1 MPDLTLTLI
10 GSQLVSPDQRTRLY
24 WGSDNALYR
33 NTGTTFAPEKVS
45 GSSGVDP
52 VTITAGTG
60 ISVTNSGSVYTVAI
74 DSTVVTNITA
84 NSPLSASRNGNQVTL
99 SLNTSN
105 FVSSVQ
111 VSGGLLT
118 RSTSGSTTT
127 IGLTTDAIGIT
138 LTGNNGI
145 TITKNAWNSFTI
157 TGPNISGTTVTAGT
171 GISVTNSGSVYT
183 VAIDST
189 VVTNITANSPLSA
202 SRNGN
207 QVTLSLNTSNFV
219 SSVQV
224 SGGLLTRSTSG
235 STTTIGL
242 TTDAIGITL
251 TGNNGITI
259 TKNAWNSFTI
269 TGPNI
274 SGTTVTAGT
283 GISVTNS
290 GSASSGY
297 TVSLDSDLIGT
308 AGSTFFIYK
317 DQLVV
322 NGRNA
327 VLQDTKMNV
336 SATGSV
342 ISLNGSN
349 AQVFILDPIS
359 AGSYTIVTSNIP
371 ENTAIVLI
379 FTYVSGA
386 TMTFAGNVITD
397 DLSDSVVYAMTFMNT
412 DDTVYATMPVKLIS

>member
-33 NTGTTFAPEKVS
+33 NTGTTFAPEKVT
-45 GSSGVDP
+45 GSTEVDP
-52 VTITAGTG
+52 VTVTGGTG
-60 ISVTNSGSVYTVAI
+60 IDVTSTGAVYTVAI

-84 NSPLSASRNGNQVTL
+84 SSPLSASRNGNQVTL

-105 FVSSVQ
+105 LVSSVQ

-138 LTGNNGI
+138 LTGENGI

-157 TGPNISGTTVTAGT
+157 TGPNISG
-171 GISVTNSGSVYT
+171 
-183 VAIDST
+183 
-189 VVTNITANSPLSA
+189 
-202 SRNGN
+202 
-207 QVTLSLNTSNFV
+207 
-219 SSVQV
+219 
-224 SGGLLTRSTSG
+224 
-235 STTTIGL
+235 
-242 TTDAIGITL
+242 
-251 TGNNGITI
+251 
-259 TKNAWNSFTI
+259 
-269 TGPNI
+269 
-274 SGTTVTAGT
+274 GTTVTAGT
-283 GISVTNS
+283 GISVS

-327 VLQDTKMNV
+327 VLRDTKMNV
-336 SATGSV
+336 AASNNT

-359 AGSYTIVTSNIP
+359 ANSYTIVTSNIP
-371 ENTAIVLI
+371 ENAAIVLI

-397 DLSDSVVYAMTFMNT
+397 DLSDGVVYAMTFMNT

>member
-33 NTGTTFAPEKVS
+33 NTGTTFAPEKVT
-45 GSSGVDP
+45 GSTEVDP
-52 VTITAGTG
+52 VTVTGGTG
-60 ISVTNSGSVYTVAI
+60 IDVTSTGAVYTVAI

-84 NSPLSASRNGNQVTL
+84 SSPLSASRNGNQVTL

-105 FVSSVQ
+105 LVSSVQ

-138 LTGNNGI
+138 LTGENGI

-157 TGPNISGTTVTAGT
+157 TGPNISG
-171 GISVTNSGSVYT
+171 
-183 VAIDST
+183 
-189 VVTNITANSPLSA
+189 
-202 SRNGN
+202 
-207 QVTLSLNTSNFV
+207 
-219 SSVQV
+219 
-224 SGGLLTRSTSG
+224 
-235 STTTIGL
+235 
-242 TTDAIGITL
+242 
-251 TGNNGITI
+251 
-259 TKNAWNSFTI
+259 
-269 TGPNI
+269 
-274 SGTTVTAGT
+274 GTTVTAGT
-283 GISVTNS
+283 GISVS

-336 SATGSV
+336 AASNNT

-349 AQVFILDPIS
+349 AHVFILDPIS
-359 AGSYTIVTSNIP
+359 ANSYTIVTSNIP

-397 DLSDSVVYAMTFMNT
+397 DLSDGVVYAMTFMNT

>member
-171 GISVTNSGSVYT
+171 GISV
-183 VAIDST
+183 
-189 VVTNITANSPLSA
+189 
-202 SRNGN
+202 
-207 QVTLSLNTSNFV
+207 
-219 SSVQV
+219 
-224 SGGLLTRSTSG
+224 
-235 STTTIGL
+235 
-242 TTDAIGITL
+242 
-251 TGNNGITI
+251 
-259 TKNAWNSFTI
+259 
-269 TGPNI
+269 
-274 SGTTVTAGT
+274 
-283 GISVTNS
+283 S

>member
-33 NTGTTFAPEKVS
+33 NTGTTFAPEKVT
-45 GSSGVDP
+45 GSTEVDP
-52 VTITAGTG
+52 ATITAGTG

-138 LTGNNGI
+138 LTGNNGV
-145 TITKNAWNSFTI
+145 TVTKNAWNSFTI
-157 TGPNISGTTVTAGT
+157 TGPDISSGTTVAAGT
-171 GISVTNSGSVYT
+171 GISV
-183 VAIDST
+183 
-189 VVTNITANSPLSA
+189 
-202 SRNGN
+202 
-207 QVTLSLNTSNFV
+207 
-219 SSVQV
+219 
-224 SGGLLTRSTSG
+224 
-235 STTTIGL
+235 
-242 TTDAIGITL
+242 
-251 TGNNGITI
+251 
-259 TKNAWNSFTI
+259 
-269 TGPNI
+269 
-274 SGTTVTAGT
+274 
-283 GISVTNS
+283 S

-336 SATGSV
+336 AASNNT

-359 AGSYTIVTSNIP
+359 ANSYTIVTSNIP
-371 ENTAIVLI
+371 ENAAIVLI

-397 DLSDSVVYAMTFMNT
+397 DLSDGVVYAMTFMNT

>member
-10 GSQLVSPDQRTRLY
+10 GSQLVPPDQRTRLY

-33 NTGTTFAPEKVS
+33 NTGTTFAPEKVT
-45 GSSGVDP
+45 GSTEVDP
-52 VTITAGTG
+52 VTVTGGTG
-60 ISVTNSGSVYTVAI
+60 IDVTSTGSVYTVAI

-84 NSPLSASRNGNQVTL
+84 NSPLSASKNGNQVTL

-105 FVSSVQ
+105 LVSSVQ

-138 LTGNNGI
+138 LTGNNGV
-145 TITKNAWNSFTI
+145 TVTKNAWNSFTI
-157 TGPNISGTTVTAGT
+157 TGPNISG
-171 GISVTNSGSVYT
+171 
-183 VAIDST
+183 
-189 VVTNITANSPLSA
+189 
-202 SRNGN
+202 
-207 QVTLSLNTSNFV
+207 
-219 SSVQV
+219 
-224 SGGLLTRSTSG
+224 
-235 STTTIGL
+235 
-242 TTDAIGITL
+242 
-251 TGNNGITI
+251 
-259 TKNAWNSFTI
+259 
-269 TGPNI
+269 
-274 SGTTVTAGT
+274 GTTVTAGT
-283 GISVTNS
+283 GISVS

-336 SATGSV
+336 AASNNT

-359 AGSYTIVTSNIP
+359 ANSYTIVTSNIP

-397 DLSDSVVYAMTFMNT
+397 DLSDGVVYAMTFMNT

>member
-105 FVSSVQ
+105 LVSSVQ

-171 GISVTNSGSVYT
+171 GIS
-183 VAIDST
+183 I
-189 VVTNITANSPLSA
+189 
-202 SRNGN
+202 
-207 QVTLSLNTSNFV
+207 
-219 SSVQV
+219 
-224 SGGLLTRSTSG
+224 
-235 STTTIGL
+235 
-242 TTDAIGITL
+242 
-251 TGNNGITI
+251 
-259 TKNAWNSFTI
+259 
-269 TGPNI
+269 
-274 SGTTVTAGT
+274 
-283 GISVTNS
+283 S

>member
-60 ISVTNSGSVYTVAI
+60 ISVTNSGSVYTVAT

-105 FVSSVQ
+105 LVSSVQ

-138 LTGNNGI
+138 LTGNNGV
-145 TITKNAWNSFTI
+145 TVTKNAWNSFTI
-157 TGPNISGTTVTAGT
+157 TGPDISSGTTVAAGT
-171 GISVTNSGSVYT
+171 GISV
-183 VAIDST
+183 
-189 VVTNITANSPLSA
+189 
-202 SRNGN
+202 
-207 QVTLSLNTSNFV
+207 
-219 SSVQV
+219 
-224 SGGLLTRSTSG
+224 
-235 STTTIGL
+235 
-242 TTDAIGITL
+242 
-251 TGNNGITI
+251 
-259 TKNAWNSFTI
+259 
-269 TGPNI
+269 
-274 SGTTVTAGT
+274 
-283 GISVTNS
+283 S

-336 SATGSV
+336 SASGSV

-359 AGSYTIVTSNIP
+359 AGSYTIVTSSIP
-371 ENTAIVLI
+371 ANTAIVLI

-397 DLSDSVVYAMTFMNT
+397 DLSDGVMYAMTFMNT

>member
-33 NTGTTFAPEKVS
+33 NTGTTFAPEKVT
-45 GSSGVDP
+45 GSTEVDP
-52 VTITAGTG
+52 VTVTGGTG
-60 ISVTNSGSVYTVAI
+60 IDVTSTGSVYTVAI

-84 NSPLSASRNGNQVTL
+84 NSPLSASKNGNQVTL

-105 FVSSVQ
+105 LVSSVQ

-138 LTGNNGI
+138 LTGNNGV
-145 TITKNAWNSFTI
+145 TVTKNAWNSFTI
-157 TGPNISGTTVTAGT
+157 TGPNISG
-171 GISVTNSGSVYT
+171 
-183 VAIDST
+183 
-189 VVTNITANSPLSA
+189 
-202 SRNGN
+202 
-207 QVTLSLNTSNFV
+207 
-219 SSVQV
+219 
-224 SGGLLTRSTSG
+224 
-235 STTTIGL
+235 
-242 TTDAIGITL
+242 
-251 TGNNGITI
+251 
-259 TKNAWNSFTI
+259 
-269 TGPNI
+269 
-274 SGTTVTAGT
+274 GTTVTAGT
-283 GISVTNS
+283 GISVS

-336 SATGSV
+336 AASNNT

-359 AGSYTIVTSNIP
+359 ANSYTIVTSNIP

-397 DLSDSVVYAMTFMNT
+397 DLSDGVVYAMTFMNT

>member
-10 GSQLVSPDQRTRLY
+10 GSQLVPPDQRTRLY

-33 NTGTTFAPEKVS
+33 NTGTTFAPEKVT
-45 GSSGVDP
+45 GSTEVDP
-52 VTITAGTG
+52 VTVTGGTG
-60 ISVTNSGSVYTVAI
+60 IDVTSTGSVYTVAI

-84 NSPLSASRNGNQVTL
+84 SSPLSASRNGNQVTL

-105 FVSSVQ
+105 LVSSVQ

-138 LTGNNGI
+138 LTGNNGV
-145 TITKNAWNSFTI
+145 TVTKNAWNSFTI
-157 TGPNISGTTVTAGT
+157 TGPNISG
-171 GISVTNSGSVYT
+171 
-183 VAIDST
+183 
-189 VVTNITANSPLSA
+189 
-202 SRNGN
+202 
-207 QVTLSLNTSNFV
+207 
-219 SSVQV
+219 
-224 SGGLLTRSTSG
+224 
-235 STTTIGL
+235 
-242 TTDAIGITL
+242 
-251 TGNNGITI
+251 
-259 TKNAWNSFTI
+259 
-269 TGPNI
+269 
-274 SGTTVTAGT
+274 GTTVTAGT
-283 GISVTNS
+283 GISVS

-336 SATGSV
+336 AASNNT

-359 AGSYTIVTSNIP
+359 ANSYTIVTSNIP
-371 ENTAIVLI
+371 ENAAIVLI

-397 DLSDSVVYAMTFMNT
+397 DLSDGVVYAMTFMNT

>member
-24 WGSDNALYR
+24 WGSDSALYR
-33 NTGTTFAPEKVS
+33 NTGTTFAPEKVT
-45 GSSGVDP
+45 GSTEVDP
-52 VTITAGTG
+52 VTVTGGTG
-60 ISVTNSGSVYTVAI
+60 IDVTSTGAVYTVAI

-84 NSPLSASRNGNQVTL
+84 SSPLSASRNGNQVTL

-105 FVSSVQ
+105 LVSSVQ

-127 IGLTTDAIGIT
+127 IGLTTNAIGIT
-138 LTGNNGI
+138 LTGENGI

-157 TGPNISGTTVTAGT
+157 TGPNISG
-171 GISVTNSGSVYT
+171 
-183 VAIDST
+183 
-189 VVTNITANSPLSA
+189 
-202 SRNGN
+202 
-207 QVTLSLNTSNFV
+207 
-219 SSVQV
+219 
-224 SGGLLTRSTSG
+224 
-235 STTTIGL
+235 
-242 TTDAIGITL
+242 
-251 TGNNGITI
+251 
-259 TKNAWNSFTI
+259 
-269 TGPNI
+269 
-274 SGTTVTAGT
+274 GTTVTAGT
-283 GISVTNS
+283 GISVS

-336 SATGSV
+336 AASNNT

-359 AGSYTIVTSNIP
+359 ANSYTIVTSNIP

-397 DLSDSVVYAMTFMNT
+397 DLSDGVVYAMTFMNT

>member
-45 GSSGVDP
+45 GSSEVDP
-52 VTITAGTG
+52 A
-60 ISVTNSGSVYTVAI
+60 
-74 DSTVVTNITA
+74 
-84 NSPLSASRNGNQVTL
+84 
-99 SLNTSN
+99 
-105 FVSSVQ
+105 
-111 VSGGLLT
+111 
-118 RSTSGSTTT
+118 
-127 IGLTTDAIGIT
+127 
-138 LTGNNGI
+138 
-145 TITKNAWNSFTI
+145 
-157 TGPNISGTTVTAGT
+157 TVTAGT

-251 TGNNGITI
+251 TGNNGVTV

-269 TGPNI
+269 TGPDI
-274 SGTTVTAGT
+274 SSGTTVTAGT
-283 GISVTNS
+283 GISIS

-359 AGSYTIVTSNIP
+359 ANSYTIITSNIP

-397 DLSDSVVYAMTFMNT
+397 DLSDGVVYAMTFMNT
-412 DDTVYATMPVKLIS
+412 NDTVYATMPVKLIS

>member
-33 NTGTTFAPEKVS
+33 NTGTTFAPEKVT
-45 GSSGVDP
+45 GSTEVDP
-52 VTITAGTG
+52 VTVTGGTG
-60 ISVTNSGSVYTVAI
+60 IDVTNTGSVYTVAI

-84 NSPLSASRNGNQVTL
+84 SSPLSASRNGNQVTL
-99 SLNTSN
+99 SLNTSDL
-105 FVSSVQ
+105 VSSVQ

-138 LTGNNGI
+138 LTGNNGV
-145 TITKNAWNSFTI
+145 TVTKNAWNSFTI
-157 TGPNISGTTVTAGT
+157 TGPNISG
-171 GISVTNSGSVYT
+171 
-183 VAIDST
+183 
-189 VVTNITANSPLSA
+189 
-202 SRNGN
+202 
-207 QVTLSLNTSNFV
+207 
-219 SSVQV
+219 
-224 SGGLLTRSTSG
+224 
-235 STTTIGL
+235 
-242 TTDAIGITL
+242 
-251 TGNNGITI
+251 
-259 TKNAWNSFTI
+259 
-269 TGPNI
+269 
-274 SGTTVTAGT
+274 GTTVTAGT
-283 GISVTNS
+283 GISVS

-327 VLQDTKMNV
+327 VLRDTKMNV
-336 SATGSV
+336 AASNNT

-359 AGSYTIVTSNIP
+359 ANSYTIVTSNIP
-371 ENTAIVLI
+371 ENAAIVLI

-397 DLSDSVVYAMTFMNT
+397 DLSDGVVYAMTFMNT

>member
-171 GISVTNSGSVYT
+171 GISV
-183 VAIDST
+183 
-189 VVTNITANSPLSA
+189 
-202 SRNGN
+202 
-207 QVTLSLNTSNFV
+207 
-219 SSVQV
+219 
-224 SGGLLTRSTSG
+224 
-235 STTTIGL
+235 
-242 TTDAIGITL
+242 
-251 TGNNGITI
+251 
-259 TKNAWNSFTI
+259 
-269 TGPNI
+269 
-274 SGTTVTAGT
+274 
-283 GISVTNS
+283 S

-386 TMTFAGNVITD
+386 TITFAGNVITD
-397 DLSDSVVYAMTFMNT
+397 DLSDGVVYAMTFMNT

>member
-45 GSSGVDP
+45 GSSEIDP
-52 VTITAGTG
+52 ATITAGTG

-127 IGLTTDAIGIT
+127 IGLPTDAIGIT
-138 LTGNNGI
+138 LTGNNGV
-145 TITKNAWNSFTI
+145 TVTKNAWNSFTI
-157 TGPNISGTTVTAGT
+157 TGPDISSGTTVAAGT
-171 GISVTNSGSVYT
+171 GISV
-183 VAIDST
+183 
-189 VVTNITANSPLSA
+189 
-202 SRNGN
+202 
-207 QVTLSLNTSNFV
+207 
-219 SSVQV
+219 
-224 SGGLLTRSTSG
+224 
-235 STTTIGL
+235 
-242 TTDAIGITL
+242 
-251 TGNNGITI
+251 
-259 TKNAWNSFTI
+259 
-269 TGPNI
+269 
-274 SGTTVTAGT
+274 
-283 GISVTNS
+283 S

-336 SATGSV
+336 AASNNT

-359 AGSYTIVTSNIP
+359 ANSYTIVTSNIP

-397 DLSDSVVYAMTFMNT
+397 DLSDGVVYAMTFMNT
-412 DDTVYATMPVKLIS
+412 NDTVYATMPVKLIS

>member
-33 NTGTTFAPEKVS
+33 NTGTTFAPEKVT
-45 GSSGVDP
+45 GSTEVDP
-52 VTITAGTG
+52 VTVTGGTG
-60 ISVTNSGSVYTVAI
+60 IDVTNTGSVYTVAI

-84 NSPLSASRNGNQVTL
+84 SSPLSASRNGNQVTL

-105 FVSSVQ
+105 LVSSVQ

-138 LTGNNGI
+138 LTGNNGV
-145 TITKNAWNSFTI
+145 TVTKNAWNSFTI
-157 TGPNISGTTVTAGT
+157 TGPNISGGTTVAAGT
-171 GISVTNSGSVYT
+171 GISV
-183 VAIDST
+183 
-189 VVTNITANSPLSA
+189 
-202 SRNGN
+202 
-207 QVTLSLNTSNFV
+207 
-219 SSVQV
+219 
-224 SGGLLTRSTSG
+224 
-235 STTTIGL
+235 
-242 TTDAIGITL
+242 
-251 TGNNGITI
+251 
-259 TKNAWNSFTI
+259 
-269 TGPNI
+269 
-274 SGTTVTAGT
+274 
-283 GISVTNS
+283 S

-336 SATGSV
+336 AASNNT

-359 AGSYTIVTSNIP
+359 ANSYTIVTSNIP

-379 FTYVSGA
+379 FTYASGA
-386 TMTFAGNVITD
+386 TMTFASNVITD
-397 DLSDSVVYAMTFMNT
+397 DLSDGVVYAMTFMNT
-412 DDTVYATMPVKLIS
+412 DDTIYATMPVKLIS

>member
-33 NTGTTFAPEKVS
+33 NTGTTFAPEKVT
-45 GSSGVDP
+45 GSTEVDP
-52 VTITAGTG
+52 VTVTGGTG
-60 ISVTNSGSVYTVAI
+60 IDVTNTGSVYTVAI

-84 NSPLSASRNGNQVTL
+84 SSPLSASRNGNQVTL

-105 FVSSVQ
+105 LVSSVQ

-138 LTGNNGI
+138 LTGNNGV
-145 TITKNAWNSFTI
+145 TVTKNAWNSFTI
-157 TGPNISGTTVTAGT
+157 TGPNISG
-171 GISVTNSGSVYT
+171 
-183 VAIDST
+183 
-189 VVTNITANSPLSA
+189 
-202 SRNGN
+202 
-207 QVTLSLNTSNFV
+207 
-219 SSVQV
+219 
-224 SGGLLTRSTSG
+224 
-235 STTTIGL
+235 
-242 TTDAIGITL
+242 
-251 TGNNGITI
+251 
-259 TKNAWNSFTI
+259 
-269 TGPNI
+269 
-274 SGTTVTAGT
+274 GTTVTAGT
-283 GISVTNS
+283 GISVS

-336 SATGSV
+336 AASNNM

-359 AGSYTIVTSNIP
+359 ANSYTIVTSNIP
-371 ENTAIVLI
+371 ENAAIVLI

-397 DLSDSVVYAMTFMNT
+397 DLSDGVVYAMTFMNT

>member
-33 NTGTTFAPEKVS
+33 NTGTTFAPEKVT
-45 GSSGVDP
+45 GSTEVDP
-52 VTITAGTG
+52 VTVTGGTG
-60 ISVTNSGSVYTVAI
+60 IDVTNTGSVYTVAI

-84 NSPLSASRNGNQVTL
+84 SSPLSASRNGNQVTL
-99 SLNTSN
+99 SLNTSDL
-105 FVSSVQ
+105 VSSVQ

-138 LTGNNGI
+138 LTGNNGV
-145 TITKNAWNSFTI
+145 TVTKNAWNSFTI
-157 TGPNISGTTVTAGT
+157 TGPNISG
-171 GISVTNSGSVYT
+171 
-183 VAIDST
+183 
-189 VVTNITANSPLSA
+189 
-202 SRNGN
+202 
-207 QVTLSLNTSNFV
+207 
-219 SSVQV
+219 
-224 SGGLLTRSTSG
+224 
-235 STTTIGL
+235 
-242 TTDAIGITL
+242 
-251 TGNNGITI
+251 
-259 TKNAWNSFTI
+259 
-269 TGPNI
+269 
-274 SGTTVTAGT
+274 GTTVTAGT
-283 GISVTNS
+283 GISVS

-336 SATGSV
+336 AASNNT

-359 AGSYTIVTSNIP
+359 ANSYTIVTSNIP

-397 DLSDSVVYAMTFMNT
+397 DLSDGVVYAMTFMNT

>member
-45 GSSGVDP
+45 GSSEVDP
-52 VTITAGTG
+52 ATITAGTG

-105 FVSSVQ
+105 LVSSVQ

-171 GISVTNSGSVYT
+171 GISV
-183 VAIDST
+183 
-189 VVTNITANSPLSA
+189 
-202 SRNGN
+202 
-207 QVTLSLNTSNFV
+207 
-219 SSVQV
+219 
-224 SGGLLTRSTSG
+224 
-235 STTTIGL
+235 
-242 TTDAIGITL
+242 
-251 TGNNGITI
+251 
-259 TKNAWNSFTI
+259 
-269 TGPNI
+269 
-274 SGTTVTAGT
+274 
-283 GISVTNS
+283 S

-336 SATGSV
+336 SASGSV

-359 AGSYTIVTSNIP
+359 ASSYTIVTSNIP

-386 TMTFAGNVITD
+386 TITFAGNVITD
-397 DLSDSVVYAMTFMNT
+397 DLSDGVMYAMTFMNT

>member
-33 NTGTTFAPEKVS
+33 NTGTTFAPEKVT
-45 GSSGVDP
+45 GSTEVDP
-52 VTITAGTG
+52 VTVTGGTG
-60 ISVTNSGSVYTVAI
+60 IDVTSTGSVYTVAI

-84 NSPLSASRNGNQVTL
+84 SSPLSASRNGNQVTL

-105 FVSSVQ
+105 LVSSVQ

-138 LTGNNGI
+138 LTGENGI

-157 TGPNISGTTVTAGT
+157 TGPNISG
-171 GISVTNSGSVYT
+171 
-183 VAIDST
+183 
-189 VVTNITANSPLSA
+189 
-202 SRNGN
+202 
-207 QVTLSLNTSNFV
+207 
-219 SSVQV
+219 
-224 SGGLLTRSTSG
+224 
-235 STTTIGL
+235 
-242 TTDAIGITL
+242 
-251 TGNNGITI
+251 
-259 TKNAWNSFTI
+259 
-269 TGPNI
+269 
-274 SGTTVTAGT
+274 GTTVTAGT
-283 GISVTNS
+283 GISVS

-336 SATGSV
+336 AASNNT

-359 AGSYTIVTSNIP
+359 ANSYTIVTSNIP

-397 DLSDSVVYAMTFMNT
+397 DLSDGVVYAMTFMNT

>member
-171 GISVTNSGSVYT
+171 GISV
-183 VAIDST
+183 
-189 VVTNITANSPLSA
+189 
-202 SRNGN
+202 
-207 QVTLSLNTSNFV
+207 
-219 SSVQV
+219 
-224 SGGLLTRSTSG
+224 
-235 STTTIGL
+235 
-242 TTDAIGITL
+242 
-251 TGNNGITI
+251 
-259 TKNAWNSFTI
+259 
-269 TGPNI
+269 
-274 SGTTVTAGT
+274 
-283 GISVTNS
+283 S

-336 SATGSV
+336 AASNNT

-359 AGSYTIVTSNIP
+359 ANSYTIVTSNIP

-397 DLSDSVVYAMTFMNT
+397 DLSDGVVYAMTFMNT

>member
-33 NTGTTFAPEKVS
+33 NTGTTFAPEKVT
-45 GSSGVDP
+45 GSTEVDP
-52 VTITAGTG
+52 VTVTGGTG
-60 ISVTNSGSVYTVAI
+60 IDVTSTGAVYTVAI

-84 NSPLSASRNGNQVTL
+84 SSPLSASRNGNQVTL

-105 FVSSVQ
+105 LVSSVQ

-138 LTGNNGI
+138 LTGENGV

-157 TGPNISGTTVTAGT
+157 TGPTISGGTTVTAGT
-171 GISVTNSGSVYT
+171 GISV
-183 VAIDST
+183 
-189 VVTNITANSPLSA
+189 
-202 SRNGN
+202 
-207 QVTLSLNTSNFV
+207 
-219 SSVQV
+219 
-224 SGGLLTRSTSG
+224 
-235 STTTIGL
+235 
-242 TTDAIGITL
+242 
-251 TGNNGITI
+251 
-259 TKNAWNSFTI
+259 
-269 TGPNI
+269 
-274 SGTTVTAGT
+274 
-283 GISVTNS
+283 S

-336 SATGSV
+336 SASGSV

-359 AGSYTIVTSNIP
+359 ANSYTIVTSNIP
-371 ENTAIVLI
+371 ENAAIVLI

>member
-33 NTGTTFAPEKVS
+33 NTGTTFAPEKVT
-45 GSSGVDP
+45 GSTEVDP
-52 VTITAGTG
+52 VTVTGGTG
-60 ISVTNSGSVYTVAI
+60 IDVTNTGSVYTVAI

-84 NSPLSASRNGNQVTL
+84 SSPLSASRNGNQVTL
-99 SLNTSN
+99 SLNTSDL
-105 FVSSVQ
+105 VSSVQ

-138 LTGNNGI
+138 LTGNNGV
-145 TITKNAWNSFTI
+145 TVTKNAWNSFTI
-157 TGPNISGTTVTAGT
+157 TGPDISSGTTVAAGT
-171 GISVTNSGSVYT
+171 GISV
-183 VAIDST
+183 
-189 VVTNITANSPLSA
+189 
-202 SRNGN
+202 
-207 QVTLSLNTSNFV
+207 
-219 SSVQV
+219 
-224 SGGLLTRSTSG
+224 
-235 STTTIGL
+235 
-242 TTDAIGITL
+242 
-251 TGNNGITI
+251 
-259 TKNAWNSFTI
+259 
-269 TGPNI
+269 
-274 SGTTVTAGT
+274 
-283 GISVTNS
+283 S

-386 TMTFAGNVITD
+386 TITFAGNVITD
-397 DLSDSVVYAMTFMNT
+397 DLSDGVMYAMTFMNT

>member
-105 FVSSVQ
+105 LVSSVQ

-138 LTGNNGI
+138 LTGNNGV
-145 TITKNAWNSFTI
+145 TVTKNAWNSFTI
-157 TGPNISGTTVTAGT
+157 TGPDISSGTTVAAGT
-171 GISVTNSGSVYT
+171 GISV
-183 VAIDST
+183 
-189 VVTNITANSPLSA
+189 
-202 SRNGN
+202 
-207 QVTLSLNTSNFV
+207 
-219 SSVQV
+219 
-224 SGGLLTRSTSG
+224 
-235 STTTIGL
+235 
-242 TTDAIGITL
+242 
-251 TGNNGITI
+251 
-259 TKNAWNSFTI
+259 
-269 TGPNI
+269 
-274 SGTTVTAGT
+274 
-283 GISVTNS
+283 S

-336 SATGSV
+336 SASGSV

-359 AGSYTIVTSNIP
+359 ASSYTIVTSNIP

-386 TMTFAGNVITD
+386 TITFAGNVITD
-397 DLSDSVVYAMTFMNT
+397 DLSDGVMYAMTFMNT

>member
-33 NTGTTFAPEKVS
+33 NTGTTFAPEKVT
-45 GSSGVDP
+45 GSTEVDP
-52 VTITAGTG
+52 VTVTGGTG
-60 ISVTNSGSVYTVAI
+60 IDVTSTGSVYTVAI

-84 NSPLSASRNGNQVTL
+84 SSPLSASRNGNQVTL

-105 FVSSVQ
+105 LVSSVQ

-138 LTGNNGI
+138 LTGENGV

-157 TGPNISGTTVTAGT
+157 TGPNISG
-171 GISVTNSGSVYT
+171 
-183 VAIDST
+183 
-189 VVTNITANSPLSA
+189 
-202 SRNGN
+202 
-207 QVTLSLNTSNFV
+207 
-219 SSVQV
+219 
-224 SGGLLTRSTSG
+224 
-235 STTTIGL
+235 
-242 TTDAIGITL
+242 
-251 TGNNGITI
+251 
-259 TKNAWNSFTI
+259 
-269 TGPNI
+269 
-274 SGTTVTAGT
+274 GTTVTAGT
-283 GISVTNS
+283 GISVS

-336 SATGSV
+336 SASGSV

>member
-33 NTGTTFAPEKVS
+33 NTGTTFAPEKVT
-45 GSSGVDP
+45 GSTEVDP
-52 VTITAGTG
+52 VTVTGGTG
-60 ISVTNSGSVYTVAI
+60 IDVTSTGAVYTVAI

-84 NSPLSASRNGNQVTL
+84 SSPLSASRNGNQVTL

-105 FVSSVQ
+105 LVSSVQ

-138 LTGNNGI
+138 LTGENGI

-157 TGPNISGTTVTAGT
+157 TGPNISG
-171 GISVTNSGSVYT
+171 
-183 VAIDST
+183 
-189 VVTNITANSPLSA
+189 
-202 SRNGN
+202 
-207 QVTLSLNTSNFV
+207 
-219 SSVQV
+219 
-224 SGGLLTRSTSG
+224 
-235 STTTIGL
+235 
-242 TTDAIGITL
+242 
-251 TGNNGITI
+251 
-259 TKNAWNSFTI
+259 
-269 TGPNI
+269 
-274 SGTTVTAGT
+274 GTTVTAGT
-283 GISVTNS
+283 GISVS

-336 SATGSV
+336 AASNNT

-359 AGSYTIVTSNIP
+359 ANSYTIVTSNIP

-397 DLSDSVVYAMTFMNT
+397 DLSDGVVYAMTFMTT

>member
-171 GISVTNSGSVYT
+171 GIS
-183 VAIDST
+183 I
-189 VVTNITANSPLSA
+189 
-202 SRNGN
+202 
-207 QVTLSLNTSNFV
+207 
-219 SSVQV
+219 
-224 SGGLLTRSTSG
+224 
-235 STTTIGL
+235 
-242 TTDAIGITL
+242 
-251 TGNNGITI
+251 
-259 TKNAWNSFTI
+259 
-269 TGPNI
+269 
-274 SGTTVTAGT
+274 
-283 GISVTNS
+283 S

-359 AGSYTIVTSNIP
+359 ASSYTIVTSNIP

-386 TMTFAGNVITD
+386 TITFAGNVITD
-397 DLSDSVVYAMTFMNT
+397 DLSDGVMYAMTFMNT

>member
-33 NTGTTFAPEKVS
+33 NTGTTFAPEKVT
-45 GSSGVDP
+45 GSTEVDP
-52 VTITAGTG
+52 VTVTGGTG
-60 ISVTNSGSVYTVAI
+60 IDVTSTGSVYTVAI

-84 NSPLSASRNGNQVTL
+84 NSPLSASKNGNQVTL

-105 FVSSVQ
+105 LVSSVQ

-138 LTGNNGI
+138 LTGNNGV
-145 TITKNAWNSFTI
+145 TVTKNAWNSFTI
-157 TGPNISGTTVTAGT
+157 TGPNISG
-171 GISVTNSGSVYT
+171 
-183 VAIDST
+183 
-189 VVTNITANSPLSA
+189 
-202 SRNGN
+202 
-207 QVTLSLNTSNFV
+207 
-219 SSVQV
+219 
-224 SGGLLTRSTSG
+224 
-235 STTTIGL
+235 
-242 TTDAIGITL
+242 
-251 TGNNGITI
+251 
-259 TKNAWNSFTI
+259 
-269 TGPNI
+269 
-274 SGTTVTAGT
+274 GTTVTAGT
-283 GISVTNS
+283 GISVS

-336 SATGSV
+336 AASNNT

-359 AGSYTIVTSNIP
+359 ANSYTIVTSNIP

-397 DLSDSVVYAMTFMNT
+397 DLSDGVVYAMTFMNT
-412 DDTVYATMPVKLIS
+412 NDTVYATMPVKLIS

>member
-1 MPDLTLTLI
+1 MSDLTLTLI

-45 GSSGVDP
+45 GSAEIDP

-60 ISVTNSGSVYTVAI
+60 IDVTGTGSVYTVAI
-74 DSTVVTNITA
+74 DSTVITSIIA
-84 NSPLSASRNGNQVTL
+84 NSPLSASKNGNQVTL
-99 SLNTSN
+99 SLDTSN
-105 FVSSVQ
+105 LVSSVQ

-127 IGLTTDAIGIT
+127 IGLTTSAIGIT
-138 LTGNNGI
+138 LTGNNGV
-145 TITKNAWNSFTI
+145 TVTKNAWNSFTI
-157 TGPNISGTTVTAGT
+157 TGPDISSGTTVAAGT
-171 GISVTNSGSVYT
+171 GISV
-183 VAIDST
+183 
-189 VVTNITANSPLSA
+189 
-202 SRNGN
+202 
-207 QVTLSLNTSNFV
+207 
-219 SSVQV
+219 
-224 SGGLLTRSTSG
+224 
-235 STTTIGL
+235 
-242 TTDAIGITL
+242 
-251 TGNNGITI
+251 
-259 TKNAWNSFTI
+259 
-269 TGPNI
+269 
-274 SGTTVTAGT
+274 
-283 GISVTNS
+283 S
-290 GSASSGY
+290 GSAEAGY
-297 TVSLDSDLIGT
+297 TVSLDNDLIGT

-336 SATGSV
+336 AASGSV

-359 AGSYTIVTSNIP
+359 AASYTIVTSNIP

-379 FTYVSGA
+379 FTYVTGV
-386 TMTFAGNVITD
+386 TITFAGNTVTD
-397 DLSDSVVYAMTFMNT
+397 DLSNGIVYAMTFMNT

>member
-138 LTGNNGI
+138 LTGNNGV
-145 TITKNAWNSFTI
+145 TVTKNAWNSFTI
-157 TGPNISGTTVTAGT
+157 TGPDISSGTTVAAGT
-171 GISVTNSGSVYT
+171 GISV
-183 VAIDST
+183 
-189 VVTNITANSPLSA
+189 
-202 SRNGN
+202 
-207 QVTLSLNTSNFV
+207 
-219 SSVQV
+219 
-224 SGGLLTRSTSG
+224 
-235 STTTIGL
+235 
-242 TTDAIGITL
+242 
-251 TGNNGITI
+251 
-259 TKNAWNSFTI
+259 
-269 TGPNI
+269 
-274 SGTTVTAGT
+274 
-283 GISVTNS
+283 S

-336 SATGSV
+336 AASNNT

-359 AGSYTIVTSNIP
+359 ANSYTIITSNIP

-397 DLSDSVVYAMTFMNT
+397 DLSDGVVYAMTFMNT
-412 DDTVYATMPVKLIS
+412 NDTVYATMPVKLIS

>member
-33 NTGTTFAPEKVS
+33 NTGTTFAPEKVT
-45 GSSGVDP
+45 GSTEVDP
-52 VTITAGTG
+52 VTVTGGTG
-60 ISVTNSGSVYTVAI
+60 IDVTSTGAVYTVAI

-84 NSPLSASRNGNQVTL
+84 SSPLSASRNGNQVTL

-105 FVSSVQ
+105 LVSSVQ

-127 IGLTTDAIGIT
+127 IGLTTNAIGIT
-138 LTGNNGI
+138 LTGENGI

-157 TGPNISGTTVTAGT
+157 TGPNISG
-171 GISVTNSGSVYT
+171 
-183 VAIDST
+183 
-189 VVTNITANSPLSA
+189 
-202 SRNGN
+202 
-207 QVTLSLNTSNFV
+207 
-219 SSVQV
+219 
-224 SGGLLTRSTSG
+224 
-235 STTTIGL
+235 
-242 TTDAIGITL
+242 
-251 TGNNGITI
+251 
-259 TKNAWNSFTI
+259 
-269 TGPNI
+269 
-274 SGTTVTAGT
+274 GTTVTAGT
-283 GISVTNS
+283 GISVS

-336 SATGSV
+336 AASNNT

-359 AGSYTIVTSNIP
+359 ANRYTIVTSNIP

-397 DLSDSVVYAMTFMNT
+397 DLSDGVVYAMTFMNT

>member
-33 NTGTTFAPEKVS
+33 NTGTTFAPEKVT
-45 GSSGVDP
+45 GSTEVDP
-52 VTITAGTG
+52 VTVTGGTG
-60 ISVTNSGSVYTVAI
+60 IDVTSTGSVYTVAI

-84 NSPLSASRNGNQVTL
+84 SSPLSASRNGNQVTL

-105 FVSSVQ
+105 LVSSVQ

-138 LTGNNGI
+138 LTGENGI

-157 TGPNISGTTVTAGT
+157 TGPNISG
-171 GISVTNSGSVYT
+171 
-183 VAIDST
+183 
-189 VVTNITANSPLSA
+189 
-202 SRNGN
+202 
-207 QVTLSLNTSNFV
+207 
-219 SSVQV
+219 
-224 SGGLLTRSTSG
+224 
-235 STTTIGL
+235 
-242 TTDAIGITL
+242 
-251 TGNNGITI
+251 
-259 TKNAWNSFTI
+259 
-269 TGPNI
+269 
-274 SGTTVTAGT
+274 GTTVTAGT
-283 GISVTNS
+283 GISVS

-336 SATGSV
+336 AASNNT

-359 AGSYTIVTSNIP
+359 ANSYTIVTSNIP

-397 DLSDSVVYAMTFMNT
+397 DLSDGVVYAMTFMNT
-412 DDTVYATMPVKLIS
+412 NDTVYATMPVKLIS

>member
-33 NTGTTFAPEKVS
+33 NTGTTFAPEKVT
-45 GSSGVDP
+45 GSTEVDP
-52 VTITAGTG
+52 VTVTGGTG
-60 ISVTNSGSVYTVAI
+60 IDVTSTGAVYTVAI

-84 NSPLSASRNGNQVTL
+84 SSPLSASRNGNQVTL

-105 FVSSVQ
+105 LVSSVQ

-138 LTGNNGI
+138 LTGENGV

-157 TGPNISGTTVTAGT
+157 TGPTISGGTTVTAGT
-171 GISVTNSGSVYT
+171 GISV
-183 VAIDST
+183 
-189 VVTNITANSPLSA
+189 
-202 SRNGN
+202 
-207 QVTLSLNTSNFV
+207 
-219 SSVQV
+219 
-224 SGGLLTRSTSG
+224 
-235 STTTIGL
+235 
-242 TTDAIGITL
+242 
-251 TGNNGITI
+251 
-259 TKNAWNSFTI
+259 
-269 TGPNI
+269 
-274 SGTTVTAGT
+274 
-283 GISVTNS
+283 S

-336 SATGSV
+336 AASNNT

-359 AGSYTIVTSNIP
+359 ANSYTIVTSNIP

-386 TMTFAGNVITD
+386 TITFAGNVITD
-397 DLSDSVVYAMTFMNT
+397 DLSDGVVYAMTFMNT

>member
-33 NTGTTFAPEKVS
+33 NTGTTFAPEKVT
-45 GSSGVDP
+45 GSTEVDP
-52 VTITAGTG
+52 VTVTGGTG
-60 ISVTNSGSVYTVAI
+60 IDVTSTGAVYTVAI

-84 NSPLSASRNGNQVTL
+84 SSPLSASRNGNQVTL

-105 FVSSVQ
+105 LVSSVQ

-138 LTGNNGI
+138 LTGENGI

-157 TGPNISGTTVTAGT
+157 TGPNISG
-171 GISVTNSGSVYT
+171 
-183 VAIDST
+183 
-189 VVTNITANSPLSA
+189 
-202 SRNGN
+202 
-207 QVTLSLNTSNFV
+207 
-219 SSVQV
+219 
-224 SGGLLTRSTSG
+224 
-235 STTTIGL
+235 
-242 TTDAIGITL
+242 
-251 TGNNGITI
+251 
-259 TKNAWNSFTI
+259 
-269 TGPNI
+269 
-274 SGTTVTAGT
+274 GTTVTAGT
-283 GISVTNS
+283 GISVS

-336 SATGSV
+336 AASNNT

-359 AGSYTIVTSNIP
+359 ANSYTIITSNIP

-397 DLSDSVVYAMTFMNT
+397 DLSDGVVYAMTFMNT
-412 DDTVYATMPVKLIS
+412 NDTVYATMPVKLIS

>member
-105 FVSSVQ
+105 LVSSVQ

-157 TGPNISGTTVTAGT
+157 NGPNISGTTVTAGT
-171 GISVTNSGSVYT
+171 GISV
-183 VAIDST
+183 
-189 VVTNITANSPLSA
+189 
-202 SRNGN
+202 
-207 QVTLSLNTSNFV
+207 
-219 SSVQV
+219 
-224 SGGLLTRSTSG
+224 
-235 STTTIGL
+235 
-242 TTDAIGITL
+242 
-251 TGNNGITI
+251 
-259 TKNAWNSFTI
+259 
-269 TGPNI
+269 
-274 SGTTVTAGT
+274 
-283 GISVTNS
+283 S

>member
-33 NTGTTFAPEKVS
+33 NTGTTFAPEKVT
-45 GSSGVDP
+45 GSTEVDP
-52 VTITAGTG
+52 VTVTGGTG
-60 ISVTNSGSVYTVAI
+60 IDVTSTGSVYTVAI

-84 NSPLSASRNGNQVTL
+84 SSPLSASRNGNQVPL

-105 FVSSVQ
+105 LVSSVQ

-138 LTGNNGI
+138 LTGENGI

-157 TGPNISGTTVTAGT
+157 TGPNISG
-171 GISVTNSGSVYT
+171 
-183 VAIDST
+183 
-189 VVTNITANSPLSA
+189 
-202 SRNGN
+202 
-207 QVTLSLNTSNFV
+207 
-219 SSVQV
+219 
-224 SGGLLTRSTSG
+224 
-235 STTTIGL
+235 
-242 TTDAIGITL
+242 
-251 TGNNGITI
+251 
-259 TKNAWNSFTI
+259 
-269 TGPNI
+269 
-274 SGTTVTAGT
+274 GTTVTAGT
-283 GISVTNS
+283 GISVS

-336 SATGSV
+336 AASNNT

-359 AGSYTIVTSNIP
+359 ANSYTIVTSNIP
-371 ENTAIVLI
+371 ENAAIVLI

-397 DLSDSVVYAMTFMNT
+397 DLSDGVVYAMTFMNT

>member
-33 NTGTTFAPEKVS
+33 NTGTTFAPEKVT
-45 GSSGVDP
+45 GSTEVDP
-52 VTITAGTG
+52 VTVTGGTG
-60 ISVTNSGSVYTVAI
+60 IDVTSTGAVYTVAI

-84 NSPLSASRNGNQVTL
+84 SSPLSASRNGNQVTL

-105 FVSSVQ
+105 LVSSVQ

-157 TGPNISGTTVTAGT
+157 TGPNISG
-171 GISVTNSGSVYT
+171 
-183 VAIDST
+183 
-189 VVTNITANSPLSA
+189 
-202 SRNGN
+202 
-207 QVTLSLNTSNFV
+207 
-219 SSVQV
+219 
-224 SGGLLTRSTSG
+224 
-235 STTTIGL
+235 
-242 TTDAIGITL
+242 
-251 TGNNGITI
+251 
-259 TKNAWNSFTI
+259 
-269 TGPNI
+269 
-274 SGTTVTAGT
+274 GTTVTAGT
-283 GISVTNS
+283 GISVS

-336 SATGSV
+336 SASNNT

-359 AGSYTIVTSNIP
+359 ANSYTIITSNIP

-397 DLSDSVVYAMTFMNT
+397 DLSDGVVYAMTFMNT
-412 DDTVYATMPVKLIS
+412 NDTVYATMPVKLIS

>member
-45 GSSGVDP
+45 GSSEVDS
-52 VTITAGTG
+52 VTVTGGTG
-60 ISVTNSGSVYTVAI
+60 IDVTSTGSVYTVAI

-138 LTGNNGI
+138 LTGNNGV
-145 TITKNAWNSFTI
+145 TVTKNAWNSFTI
-157 TGPNISGTTVTAGT
+157 TGPDISSGTTVAAGT
-171 GISVTNSGSVYT
+171 GISV
-183 VAIDST
+183 
-189 VVTNITANSPLSA
+189 
-202 SRNGN
+202 
-207 QVTLSLNTSNFV
+207 
-219 SSVQV
+219 
-224 SGGLLTRSTSG
+224 
-235 STTTIGL
+235 
-242 TTDAIGITL
+242 
-251 TGNNGITI
+251 
-259 TKNAWNSFTI
+259 
-269 TGPNI
+269 
-274 SGTTVTAGT
+274 
-283 GISVTNS
+283 S

-336 SATGSV
+336 AASNNT

-359 AGSYTIVTSNIP
+359 ANSYTIVTSNIP

-397 DLSDSVVYAMTFMNT
+397 DLSGGVVYAMTFMNT
-412 DDTVYATMPVKLIS
+412 NDTVYATMPVKLIS

>member
-33 NTGTTFAPEKVS
+33 NTGTTFVPEKVS
-45 GSSGVDP
+45 GSSEIDP
-52 VTITAGTG
+52 ATITAGTG

-138 LTGNNGI
+138 LTGNNGV
-145 TITKNAWNSFTI
+145 TVTKNAWNSFTI
-157 TGPNISGTTVTAGT
+157 TGPDISSGTTVAAGT
-171 GISVTNSGSVYT
+171 GISV
-183 VAIDST
+183 
-189 VVTNITANSPLSA
+189 
-202 SRNGN
+202 
-207 QVTLSLNTSNFV
+207 
-219 SSVQV
+219 
-224 SGGLLTRSTSG
+224 
-235 STTTIGL
+235 
-242 TTDAIGITL
+242 
-251 TGNNGITI
+251 
-259 TKNAWNSFTI
+259 
-269 TGPNI
+269 
-274 SGTTVTAGT
+274 
-283 GISVTNS
+283 S

-336 SATGSV
+336 AASNNT

-359 AGSYTIVTSNIP
+359 ANSYTIVTSNIP

-397 DLSDSVVYAMTFMNT
+397 DLSDGVVYAMTFMNT
-412 DDTVYATMPVKLIS
+412 NDTVYATMPVKLIS

>member
-33 NTGTTFAPEKVS
+33 NTGTTFAPEKVT
-45 GSSGVDP
+45 GSTEVDP
-52 VTITAGTG
+52 VTVTGGTG
-60 ISVTNSGSVYTVAI
+60 IDVTSTGAVYTVAI

-84 NSPLSASRNGNQVTL
+84 SSPLSASRNGNQVTL

-105 FVSSVQ
+105 LVSSVQ

-138 LTGNNGI
+138 LTGENGI

-157 TGPNISGTTVTAGT
+157 TGPNISG
-171 GISVTNSGSVYT
+171 
-183 VAIDST
+183 
-189 VVTNITANSPLSA
+189 
-202 SRNGN
+202 
-207 QVTLSLNTSNFV
+207 
-219 SSVQV
+219 
-224 SGGLLTRSTSG
+224 
-235 STTTIGL
+235 
-242 TTDAIGITL
+242 
-251 TGNNGITI
+251 
-259 TKNAWNSFTI
+259 
-269 TGPNI
+269 
-274 SGTTVTAGT
+274 GTTVTAGT
-283 GISVTNS
+283 GISVS

-336 SATGSV
+336 AASNNT

-359 AGSYTIVTSNIP
+359 ANSYTIVTSNIP

-397 DLSDSVVYAMTFMNT
+397 DLSDGVVYAMTFMNT